1 VTTSLQGRLLVATP
15 ILTDPNFDRTVVY
28 LCFHT
33 EHGAFGL
40 VLNRPLEGV
49 DVGDH
54 LPAWTPHL
62 SPPASLFVGG
72 PVENTAAL
80 GLARGAAGEGW
91 TEVGP
96 RLGLVN
102 LQHEPA
108 GTSGIEDLRV
118 FLGYAGWSDGQ
129 LEGEIEEGAW
139 LVVDAL
145 PGDLF
150 SGDPGSL
157 WRNVLK
163 RQPGD
168 TALLAYAP
176 RDPRA
181 N

>member
-1 VTTSLQGRLLVATP
+1 MTTSLQGRLLVATP

-54 LPAWTPHL
+54 LPAWTSHL
-62 SPPASLFVGG
+62 SPPASLFIGG

-96 RLGLVN
+96 GLGLVN

-108 GTSGIEDLRV
+108 ATSGIEDLRV
-118 FLGYAGWSDGQ
+118 FLGYAGWGDGQ